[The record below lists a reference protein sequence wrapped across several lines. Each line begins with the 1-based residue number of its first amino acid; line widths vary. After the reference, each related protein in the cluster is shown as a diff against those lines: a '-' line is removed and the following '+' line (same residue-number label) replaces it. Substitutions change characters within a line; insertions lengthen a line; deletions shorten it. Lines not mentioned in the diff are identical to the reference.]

1 MPSSYTPSL
10 RLTLPV
16 TGENPGTWGDL
27 VNTGITA
34 LVDSAVAGYAAIT
47 MTDADYTLV
56 TVNGAADESRKM
68 LLNIS
73 GTLTLARNVI
83 CPTASKLY
91 FVKNATTGGFAIT
104 LKTSGG
110 SGISIPNGKSMVL
123 MCDGTSVVEAVNYSP
138 TAVTSVTGTAPVVS
152 SGGLTPAISM
162 PAATASVNGY
172 MTSTFATK
180 LNGIGAGATVTG
192 VTGTAPVVSSGGAAP
207 VISMAAA
214 TASVNGYMTS
224 TFAAKLNGITA
235 GAAVAAVTGT
245 APVVSSGGTSP
256 AISMAAATAS
266 VNGYMTSVYAAKL
279 DGIGASLVT
288 AVTGTAPVA
297 SSGGTSPAISMA
309 AATASVDGYMTS
321 VYAAKLDGITAGAAP
336 GAVNFGYLN
345 IPQNSQSAAY
355 TLVLADAGK
364 HIFHPSAD
372 TTARTYTIP
381 ANGVV
386 AYPIGTAITFVN
398 QNNAGTLTIAI
409 NSDVMRLAGLGTL
422 GSRTLTAN
430 GTATALKVTATEWLI
445 SGVNLT

>member
-47 MTDADYTLV
+47 MTNADYTLV

-73 GTLTLARNVI
+73 GTLSAPRNVI

-91 FVKNATTGGFAIT
+91 FIKNATTGGFAIT

-110 SGISIPNGKSMVL
+110 SGVSIPNGKSTVL
-123 MCDGTSVVEAVNYSP
+123 MCDGTSIVEAVNYSS

-245 APVVSSGGTSP
+245 APVV
-256 AISMAAATAS
+256 
-266 VNGYMTSVYAAKL
+266 
-279 DGIGASLVT
+279 
-288 AVTGTAPVA
+288 

>member
-73 GTLTLARNVI
+73 GTLSAPRNVI

-110 SGISIPNGKSMVL
+110 SGISIPNGKSVVL

-214 TASVNGYMTS
+214 TTAVNGYMSKEFASKLTS
-224 TFAAKLNGITA
+224 ITA
-235 GAAVAAVTGT
+235 
-245 APVVSSGGTSP
+245 
-256 AISMAAATAS
+256 
-266 VNGYMTSVYAAKL
+266 N
-279 DGIGASLVT
+279 
-288 AVTGTAPVA
+288 
-297 SSGGTSPAISMA
+297 
-309 AATASVDGYMTS
+309 
-321 VYAAKLDGITAGAAP
+321 AAP

-372 TTARTYTIP
+372 TTARVYTIP
-381 ANGVV
+381 DNGSV

-398 QNNAGTLTIAI
+398 QNAAGTITIAI
-409 NSDVMRLAGLGTL
+409 TTDTMRLAGTGTT
-422 GSRTLTAN
+422 GSRTLTAD
-430 GTATALKVTATEWLI
+430 GTATALKVTTTEWLI

>member
-27 VNTGITA
+27 VNTGITT
-34 LVDSAVAGYAAIT
+34 LVDSAVAGYAAVT
-47 MTDADYTLV
+47 MTNADYTLV

-73 GTLTLARNVI
+73 GTLSAPRNVI

-104 LKTSGG
+104 LKTAAG
-110 SGISIPNGKSMVL
+110 SGVSIPNGRSVVL
-123 MCDGTSVVEAVNYSP
+123 MCDGTNVVDAVDLGVTGVTATSP
-138 TAVTSVTGTAPVVS
+138 VVSTGGTAPV
-152 SGGLTPAISM
+152 ISM

-172 MTSTFATK
+172 MTSTFASK

-192 VTGTAPVVSSGGAAP
+192 VTATSPVVSTGGAAPVISMAAATASVNGYMTSTFASKLNGIGAGATVTGVTATSPVVSTGGAAP

-224 TFAAKLNGITA
+224 TFAAKL
-235 GAAVAAVTGT
+235 
-245 APVVSSGGTSP
+245 
-256 AISMAAATAS
+256 
-266 VNGYMTSVYAAKL
+266 
-279 DGIGASLVT
+279 
-288 AVTGTAPVA
+288 
-297 SSGGTSPAISMA
+297 
-309 AATASVDGYMTS
+309 
-321 VYAAKLDGITAGAAP
+321 DGITAGAAP
-336 GAVNFGYLN
+336 GVVNFGYLN

-355 TLVLADAGK
+355 TLVLADAGT

-372 TTARTYTIP
+372 TTARVYTIP
-381 ANGVV
+381 ANSSV

-398 QNNAGTLTIAI
+398 QNAAGTITIAI
-409 NSDVMRLAGLGTL
+409 TTDTMRLAGTGAT
-422 GSRTLTAN
+422 GSRTLTAD